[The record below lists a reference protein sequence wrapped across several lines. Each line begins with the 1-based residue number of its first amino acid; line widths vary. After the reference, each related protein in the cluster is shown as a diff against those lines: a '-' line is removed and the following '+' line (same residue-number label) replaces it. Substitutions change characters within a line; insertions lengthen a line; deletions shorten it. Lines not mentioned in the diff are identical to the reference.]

1 LFNVRNKAFST
12 DKSTTVC
19 IKIFTVS
26 LLRYIIC
33 QYVFGEIKMAAHTS
47 MLHVRIDDETK
58 AQATQTLAAMG
69 LSVSDAVR
77 LFLHRVVVDQAFPL
91 ELKVPNAETRKAM
104 AEADEIISTRHARFS
119 TAAEL
124 FDDLEKNTGK

>member
-1 LFNVRNKAFST
+1 
-12 DKSTTVC
+12 
-19 IKIFTVS
+19 
-26 LLRYIIC
+26 
-33 QYVFGEIKMAAHTS
+33 MAAHTS

-91 ELKVPNAETRKAM
+91 ESKVP
-104 AEADEIISTRHARFS
+104 IIC
-119 TAAEL
+119 
-124 FDDLEKNTGK
+124 

>member
-1 LFNVRNKAFST
+1 
-12 DKSTTVC
+12 
-19 IKIFTVS
+19 
-26 LLRYIIC
+26 
-33 QYVFGEIKMAAHTS
+33 MAAHTS

-69 LSVSDAVR
+69 LSVSDADR

-104 AEADEIISTRHARFS
+104 AEADEIVSTRHARFS